1 MAKKR
6 KQYEPK
12 YRDALDNSVYVFH
25 NQIFNIDLFALFCK
39 DLLDVEKKLFWGE
52 FQLNNSRFLF

>member
-25 NQIFNIDLFALFCK
+25 NQIFNFDLFINACDMQK
-39 DLLDVEKKLFWGE
+39 MQW
-52 FQLNNSRFLF
+52 NSLTRCAIC

>member
-1 MAKKR
+1 MTKKR

-25 NQIFNIDLFALFCK
+25 NQIFNIDLFINALTAEDAMEQFDRCQ
-39 DLLDVEKKLFWGE
+39 F
-52 FQLNNSRFLF
+52 